1 MGVNNGV
8 LVQWFVITGSNAVRT
23 LPIAYNIGY
32 VMVATY
38 VSSSANYVFTTFVNT
53 EKTLSA
59 YRIVQR
65 TASGN
70 STGSATCNCICIGS

>member
-1 MGVNNGV
+1 
-8 LVQWFVITGSNAVRT
+8 
-23 LPIAYNIGY
+23 
-32 VMVATY
+32 MVATY

-65 TASGN
+65 TAIGN
-70 STGSATCNCICIGS
+70 STKSATCNCICIGS